1 MDAARFIVYGRVQGV
16 GFRFFVEREARRLG
30 LKGWVRN
37 RQDGSVECLAIGTS
51 ETLDQLHR
59 RLREGPPAAR
69 VEQVHR
75 SPLSLSPSGMREY
88 RSFSI
93 EGDA

>member
-1 MDAARFIVYGRVQGV
+1 MEAVRFIVYGRVQGV

-37 RQDGSVECLAIGTS
+37 RQDGSVECLAIGAS
-51 ETLDQLHR
+51 ETLEQLHR
-59 RLREGPPAAR
+59 KLREGPPAAR
-69 VEQVHR
+69 VEQVSR

>member
-1 MDAARFIVYGRVQGV
+1 MEAARFIVYGRVQGV
-16 GFRFFVEREARRLG
+16 GFRFFVEREARQLN

-37 RQDGSVECLAIGTS
+37 RRDGFVECLAIGPAAAL
-51 ETLDQLHR
+51 EQLHQ
-59 RLREGPPAAR
+59 RLRQGPPAAR
-69 VEQVHR
+69 VEQVSR
-75 SPLSLSPSGMREY
+75 EPLSLSPAGMREY